1 MKFLRLLL
9 ISLGLLLVLAGVL
22 AGAVFLPFVQTW
34 VAQGVLDDHPGL
46 HGSVG
51 SVSARFGRVE
61 VADLQLEVGGA
72 ALTIPSLQASLPLL
86 PAVRNRQ
93 LAFKSLVAKGWT
105 VDLSQASTP
114 EETPAPVASA
124 PAGASPAQPE
134 AAAKKAATLMRGILS
149 GWTLP
154 CDVSLDGVELEGDVL
169 IAGSADAAPV
179 RVHVTAKG
187 GGLAAG
193 RPGAFMVE
201 ATATNSWSKAV
212 IFAVHGRV
220 AASMD
225 TPRSLDRIELQA
237 DCSAQGG
244 SFPEGLA
251 WSADIAASRSP
262 AGEVYTL
269 GLSQGHRHLANLTAH
284 SSGATGRLEGSWKVD
299 LQDADVRLFFP
310 DRPLPAFAAAGEG
323 RFDTDPDFTRVRVD
337 GRLKTALSRL
347 DALAPALDRVGAV
360 TLATQFKL
368 SRSGPAIRF
377 EKLDISVAA
386 GHPVATLHALQPFE
400 VDAKTGEMKLAD
412 AHADWMEG
420 SIQAVPLAWLPGW
433 GDYTLAGN
441 DAAGDFI
448 LQLTE
453 GGFALRAKTAFVATG
468 VAVQRAG
475 RMLGPRLDVTLALHA
490 GYGPQGWEVE
500 GAPLTLDHAGRRVAT
515 LEAKATRQ
523 PGSDQPVA
531 LSGKWSTDLEALVA
545 LEAIPEIAGLT
556 ARSASGD
563 FYASIG
569 ALTEIEGQVAV
580 VGHDPGHTL
589 TASLRAERDASGT
602 LTLNAPVK
610 FTLGTNVAEMQAE
623 GSWAGEEAGGRV
635 NLKLTGETIS
645 LAQLRRLAIPL
656 AGAAGIPW
664 PLKPAPGTGG
674 PDRKPFWGD
683 RAGNLT
689 VAFDHLQAGD
699 QTYDEVGGS
708 LDFDHGSVHL
718 ERGRGGLPH
727 RSPVEVEGWITFDAA
742 AEIPYRAKATAT
754 LGEFDAATIFG
765 AAPAGQDPVVEGHFA
780 LAGTLTSQGA
790 TLSDLVARAREEFQ
804 LTSKGGIIRLLRTSI
819 GDAITEAP
827 PSSVSDTVNSVG
839 SFMGSLLKVKGG
851 SGEKPVSKATQA
863 ALDITSLV
871 AELGYDRIAITAVRD
886 RDNTLHL
893 VDIAITTPEESLTGT
908 GRITGVEG
916 KPWRTQPLSLDL
928 KLGVRGTAIKPF
940 TAAGLLSTPP
950 DKPGYTPL
958 RQTIHFGGTLEQI
971 DVSAWHDLLVKAA
984 GLKPSGG

>member
-1 MKFLRLLL
+1 VKFLRLLL
-9 ISLGLLLVLAGVL
+9 ISLGLLLALAGVL
-22 AGAVFLPFVQTW
+22 VGAAFLPFVQTW
-34 VAQGVLDDHPGL
+34 VTQGVLDGHPGL

-51 SVSARFGRVE
+51 SVSARFGQVE

-72 ALTIPSLQASLPLL
+72 GLTIPSIQASLPLL
-86 PAVRNRQ
+86 RAVRKRE

-105 VDLSQASTP
+105 VDLSRAPAP
-114 EETPAPVASA
+114 EETPA
-124 PAGASPAQPE
+124 PAQPE
-134 AAAKKAATLMRGILS
+134 AAAAKKAVRLMGGILS

-154 CDVSLDGVELEGDVL
+154 CDVSLDEVELEGDVL
-169 IAGSADAAPV
+169 VAGSADAAPV

-193 RPGAFMVE
+193 RPGAFTVE

-212 IFAVHGRV
+212 IFAVHARL

-225 TPRSLDRIELQA
+225 TPRSLDRVELQA

-244 SFPEGLA
+244 SFPEGFA
-251 WSADIAASRSP
+251 WLADIAATRTR
-262 AGEVYTL
+262 AEEVYTL
-269 GLSQGHRHLANLTAH
+269 DLSQGHRHLANLTAH
-284 SSGATGRLEGSWKVD
+284 SSAATGRLEGAWKVD
-299 LQDADVRLFFP
+299 LQDADVLPFFP

-323 RFDTDPDFTRVRVD
+323 RFETDPDFVRVQVH
-337 GRLKTALSRL
+337 GRLDTALSRL
-347 DALAPALDRVGAV
+347 DGLAPALDRVGAV
-360 TLATQFKL
+360 TLATRFNL
-368 SRSGPAIRF
+368 SRSGPVIRF
-377 EKLDISVAA
+377 EELDISLAA
-386 GHPVATLHALQPFE
+386 GHPVAALRALQPFE
-400 VDAKTGEMKLAD
+400 IDAKTGEMKLTD
-412 AHADWMEG
+412 PHADWMEG
-420 SIQAVPLAWLPGW
+420 SLRGLPLAWLPGW
-433 GDYTLAGN
+433 RDYTLAGD
-441 DAAGDFI
+441 DATGDFV
-448 LQLTE
+448 LQLTD
-453 GGFALRAKTAFVATG
+453 GGFALRAKKYFVATG

-475 RMLGPRLDVTLALHA
+475 RTLGPRVDVTLALHA
-490 GYGPQGWEVE
+490 DYGPQGWQVQ
-500 GAPLTLDHAGRRVAT
+500 GVPLTFDHAGRRMAT
-515 LEAKATRQ
+515 LEAKAARQ
-523 PGSDQPVA
+523 PGTDQPVA

-556 ARSASGD
+556 ARSASGE
-563 FYASIG
+563 FYASVG
-569 ALTEIEGQVAV
+569 TLTEMEGQVAV

-589 TASLRAERDASGT
+589 TASLRGERDASGT
-602 LTLNAPVK
+602 LTLSAPVK
-610 FTLGTNVAEMQAE
+610 FTLGTSVSEMLAE

-635 NLKLTGETIS
+635 NVKLTGETIS
-645 LAQLRRLAIPL
+645 LEQLRRLAIPL

-664 PLKPAPGTGG
+664 PVKPAPGTGG

-683 RAGNLT
+683 RVGNLT

-727 RSPVEVEGWITFDAA
+727 RSPVEVEGWITFEAG
-742 AEIPYRAKATAT
+742 AEFPYRIKATAT

-765 AAPAGQDPVVEGHFA
+765 AAPAGQDPVIEGHFA
-780 LAGTLTSQGA
+780 LAGTLTGEGA
-790 TLSDLVARAREEFQ
+790 TLGDLVARVREEFH
-804 LTSKGGIIRLLRTSI
+804 LTGKGGIIRLLRTSI

-886 RDNTLHL
+886 HDNTLHL

-908 GRITGVEG
+908 GRITGAEG

-940 TAAGLLSTPP
+940 TAAGLLVAQP
-950 DKPGYTPL
+950 DKLGYTPL
-958 RQTIHFGGTLEQI
+958 RQAIHFGGTLEQI